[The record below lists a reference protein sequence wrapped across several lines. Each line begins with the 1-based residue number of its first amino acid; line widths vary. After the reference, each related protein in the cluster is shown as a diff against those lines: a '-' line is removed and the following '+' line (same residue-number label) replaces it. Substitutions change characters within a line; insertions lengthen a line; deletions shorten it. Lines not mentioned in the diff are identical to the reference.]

1 MEVCNPDTLPESDFL
16 LTSPCCTNHSV
27 AKGQKQYHQFDL
39 FGDIEYDPCAEKSR
53 NTMDDVVRFATAKK
67 RAGQPYQVIVLENVV
82 DVVKW
87 RKYQSWLTSLTALG
101 YAHQALYWNTQF
113 FQIPQSRDRV
123 YLVFWLQDLP
133 APDLVYHPRAYCER
147 CGSDIAASQTWK
159 RLVKWG
165 RYQEQYVYR
174 CPQCT
179 REVAPYTRAVET
191 VLNLAARGRTLKE
204 RRLTEKT
211 VSNVATGIARMHGQP
226 FLLGYYSHPVFRRLN
241 EPVGTITTVDRWA
254 LVTPGETFED
264 TRLRMLSVEEVKRV
278 MGFPESYRLLGSTK
292 EQVWMLGNAACPPI
306 MREILERCKAIAA
319 PVGGWEVAVCP

>member
-1 MEVCNPDTLPESDFL
+1 
-16 LTSPCCTNHSV
+16 
-27 AKGQKQYHQFDL
+27 
-39 FGDIEYDPCAEKSR
+39 
-53 NTMDDVVRFATAKK
+53 
-67 RAGQPYQVIVLENVV
+67 
-82 DVVKW
+82 
-87 RKYQSWLTSLTALG
+87 
-101 YAHQALYWNTQF
+101 
-113 FQIPQSRDRV
+113 
-123 YLVFWLQDLP
+123 LQDLP
-133 APDLVYHPRAYCER
+133 VPDLVYHPRAYCER

-165 RYQEQYVYR
+165 RYQEQYVYV
-174 CPQCT
+174 CPQCIG
-179 REVAPYTRAVET
+179 EVAPYTRAVET

-204 RRLTEKT
+204 RRLTGKT

-226 FLLGYYSHPVFRRLN
+226 FLLGYYSHPLFRRLN

-306 MREILERCKAIAA
+306 MREILERCKAIVA
-319 PVGGWEVAVCP
+319 PVGGREVAYASR